1 MDDFGK
7 EIKNQPYGV
16 GEYSRLMAPDLVED
30 DRILVVD
37 SGDIMVIKDLVELY
51 NMDLKDKLVWGALDP
66 YAKCHSFNKEN
77 YINGGVLLFNAKK
90 WRELGIY
97 KDIVNF
103 YKAFNF
109 KGKLGLPIQ
118 DILNTFIPYLSV
130 GILPLRYN
138 YQYHPYLSA
147 GCVVTNYEEN
157 EDAKNNEVI
166 RHNNKM
172 KPYQGEGE
180 LSKWYYYA
188 NLTGFIKDI
197 CEKYPKGCT

>member
-1 MDDFGK
+1 M
-7 EIKNQPYGV
+7 
-16 GEYSRLMAPDLVED
+16 
-30 DRILVVD
+30 
-37 SGDIMVIKDLVELY
+37 
-51 NMDLKDKLVWGALDP
+51 
-66 YAKCHSFNKEN
+66 
-77 YINGGVLLFNAKK
+77 
-90 WRELGIY
+90 
-97 KDIVNF
+97 
-103 YKAFNF
+103 
-109 KGKLGLPIQ
+109 PIQ

-147 GCVVTNYEEN
+147 DCVVTNNEEN

-197 CEKYPKGCT
+197 CEKYPKGCN